1 MQCDASG
8 NCACFGGK
16 HRASSVKRRPY
27 SAAADNV
34 VLTQRE
40 VMNDSEGLG
49 DATAEGN
56 EHGDVTN
63 QELDLSSPGII
74 SQVTLIMFWYIA
86 AY

>member
-1 MQCDASG
+1 M
-8 NCACFGGK
+8 
-16 HRASSVKRRPY
+16 
-27 SAAADNV
+27 